1 MSRFELSHSSGDNA
15 NDNANDNADDNAGLP
30 ATQAQLIKK
39 IAKM

>member
-15 NDNANDNADDNAGLP
+15 NDNADDNAGLP
-30 ATQAQLIKK
+30 ATQTQLIKK

>member
-1 MSRFELSHSSGDNA
+1 MSRFELSHSSG
-15 NDNANDNADDNAGLP
+15 DNANDNADDNAGLP

>member
-1 MSRFELSHSSGDNA
+1 MSRFELSHSSDDNA
-15 NDNANDNADDNAGLP
+15 GDNADDNADLP

>member
-1 MSRFELSHSSGDNA
+1 MSQFELNHSAGDNA
-15 NDNANDNADDNAGLP
+15 DENACLP

>member
-1 MSRFELSHSSGDNA
+1 MSRFELSHSSGGNVD
-15 NDNANDNADDNAGLP
+15 DNADDNAGLP

>member
-15 NDNANDNADDNAGLP
+15 NDNANDNAGLP